1 MSIRDGSSLAHK
13 MTWIALLTSG
23 IASATLMAS
32 FLAYDLNSA
41 HLQMQSHLATL
52 AEVVGE
58 NSTAALVFD
67 DKPAAREMLE
77 ALRTESPIVTACL
90 YAPAGDLF
98 AEYLRQPAVRQ
109 CPKSAG
115 EWSTSGAFAAATR
128 RLDRK
133 GDFAGTIYIESDL
146 GDLRMK
152 WIQLCCIAC
161 GLLFAVLI
169 LSALLGA
176 ILQRRILRPI
186 DELARAMQA
195 VTAHHNFSARV
206 APAGKDEIA
215 LLGHGFN
222 SMLQE
227 LEKRAQDKE
236 VFEARLEY
244 QALNDELTGLPNR
257 RLMTDRLN
265 QALAVAARNLSG
277 AALLYID
284 LDGFKLVNDS
294 LGHSVGDML
303 LAEVAKRFQSR
314 VRESDTLAR
323 LGGDE
328 FAIIMGGILSKE
340 QPGRLAREL
349 LETLAALF
357 SIEGHEIRIGAS
369 IGISLFPDHGISS
382 VLLLQ
387 NADSAM
393 YAAKRAGKS
402 QVAYFSDNLGTSVRE
417 RLNLEHELRHA
428 LECGGIAVHY
438 QPEFDLGT
446 MKIVRF
452 EALARWNHPTLGK
465 IPPVKF
471 IPIAEEAGLI
481 VELGAYVLEQACRE
495 ALRWQDAAHEPIQVA
510 VNVSSI
516 QFARETFADEV
527 AEVLHIT
534 GLSPTLLQIE
544 LTESVLVNGME
555 HVANAMNRLSNLG
568 VSMAVD
574 DFGTGYS
581 SLSYLPNLPFRSLKI
596 DRSFITELEHRPDLK
611 NMIHSL
617 VMLAHN
623 LGMNVIAE
631 GVETRAQLDLI
642 QKLGGNE
649 VQGFLLGKPTPEPM
663 AFIAAHREG
672 RRTEAAPGKSNST
685 HEELSQNAALA
696 DVSVAEVVSY

>member
-1 MSIRDGSSLAHK
+1 MSIRDGNSFAHK
-13 MTWIALLTSG
+13 MTWIALTTSA
-23 IASATLMAS
+23 IASAFLMAS
-32 FLAYDLNSA
+32 FLGYDLLSA
-41 HLQMQSHLATL
+41 HRQMQSHLATL

-90 YAPAGDLF
+90 YAPPGNLF
-98 AEYLRQPAVRQ
+98 AEYLRQPGVRQ

-115 EWSTSGAFAAATR
+115 GWSTSGTFAAAVR
-128 RLDRK
+128 RLERK

-146 GDLRMK
+146 SDLRRK
-152 WIQLCCIAC
+152 WIRLCCLNC

-169 LSALLGA
+169 LSALLGSV
-176 ILQRRILRPI
+176 LQRRMLRPI

-195 VTAHHNFSARV
+195 VTAHHDFSARV
-206 APAGKDEIA
+206 FPSGKDEIA
-215 LLGHGFN
+215 LLGRGFN

-227 LEKRAQDKE
+227 LDKHAQDKA

-257 RLMTDRLN
+257 RLMADRLN
-265 QALAVAARNLSG
+265 QALAVATRNLNG
-277 AALLYID
+277 AALIYID

-294 LGHSVGDML
+294 LGHSVGDL
-303 LAEVAKRFQSR
+303 LLTEVAKRLQSR

-328 FAIIMGGILSKE
+328 FAIIMGGIVSKE
-340 QPGRLAREL
+340 HPGRLAQEL
-349 LETLAALF
+349 LDVLAAPF
-357 SIEGHEIRIGAS
+357 SIVGQEIRIGAS
-369 IGISLFPDHGISS
+369 VGVSLFPEHGTSS

-393 YAAKRAGKS
+393 YSAKRGGKN
-402 QVAYFSDNLGTSVRE
+402 QIAYFSDDLGTSVRE
-417 RLNLEHELRHA
+417 RRNLEHELRLA
-428 LECGGIAVHY
+428 LERGEITVHY
-438 QPEFDLGT
+438 QPEFDLST
-446 MKIVRF
+446 LNIVRF
-452 EALARWNHPTLGK
+452 EALARWNHPTLGQ
-465 IPPVKF
+465 IPPAKF

-481 VELGAYVLEQACRE
+481 VELGAYILEQACRE
-495 ALRWQDAAHEPIQVA
+495 ALLWQDAAQQPIQVA

-516 QFARETFADEV
+516 QFARDGFADEV
-527 AEVLHIT
+527 AELLRNI
-534 GLSPTLLQIE
+534 GLPPTLLQLE

-555 HVANAMNRLSNLG
+555 KVAKAMKQLSDLG

-596 DRSFITELEHRPDLK
+596 DRSFISELEHRPDLK
-611 NMIHSL
+611 TMIRSL

-631 GVETRAQLDLI
+631 GVETCEQLDMI
-642 QKLGGNE
+642 ANLGGNE
-649 VQGFLLGKPTPEPM
+649 VQGFLLGMPTPEPM
-663 AFIAAHREG
+663 AFIAAHREKQ
-672 RRTEAAPGKSNST
+672 RPDADPGKSNSVQR
-685 HEELSQNAALA
+685 ELTENAAIK
-696 DVSVAEVVSY
+696 DVDVLDHVL

>member
-1 MSIRDGSSLAHK
+1 MSIRDGSSFAHK
-13 MTWIALLTSG
+13 MTWIALVTSG
-23 IASATLMAS
+23 IASALLMAS
-32 FLAYDLNSA
+32 FLAYDLVSA
-41 HLQMQSHLATL
+41 HKQMQSHLATL
-52 AEVVGE
+52 AQVVGE

-90 YAPAGDLF
+90 YSPEGNLF
-98 AEYLRQPAVRQ
+98 AEYLRQPAMRQ
-109 CPKSAG
+109 CPKLAG
-115 EWSTSGAFAAATR
+115 GWSTPSTFTAAAR
-128 RLDRK
+128 RLERR

-146 GDLRMK
+146 SDLRMK
-152 WIQLCCIAC
+152 WIRLCGIAC

-169 LSALLGA
+169 LSALLGSM
-176 ILQRRILRPI
+176 LQRRILRPI

-195 VTAHHNFSARV
+195 VTAHHDFSARV
-206 APAGKDEIA
+206 SPAGKDEIA
-215 LLGHGFN
+215 LLGRGFN
-222 SMLQE
+222 SMLRE
-227 LEKRAQDKE
+227 LEKHAQDKE

-257 RLMTDRLN
+257 RLMADRLN
-265 QALAVAARNLSG
+265 QTLAVATRNLNG

-294 LGHSVGDML
+294 LGHSVGDLL
-303 LAEVAKRFQSR
+303 LAEVAKRLQSR

-340 QPGRLAREL
+340 QPGRLGREL
-349 LETLAALF
+349 LEALAEPF
-357 SIEGHEIRIGAS
+357 CIEGHEIRIGAS
-369 IGISLFPDHGISS
+369 VGVSLFPDHGTSS

-428 LECGGIAVHY
+428 LERGGITVHY

-452 EALARWNHPTLGK
+452 EALARWNHPTLGQ
-465 IPPVKF
+465 IPPSKF

-481 VELGAYVLEQACRE
+481 VELGAYILDRACRE
-495 ALRWQDAAHEPIQVA
+495 ALRWQDAAQDPIQVA

-516 QFARETFADEV
+516 QFARDTFVDEV
-527 AEVLHIT
+527 AEVLRIT

-555 HVANAMNRLSNLG
+555 HVAKAMNRLSKLG

-596 DRSFITELEHRPDLK
+596 DRSFIKELEHRSDLK

-623 LGMNVIAE
+623 LGMKVIAE
-631 GVETRAQLDLI
+631 GVETREQLDLI
-642 QKLGGNE
+642 TKLGGNE

-672 RRTEAAPGKSNST
+672 QRPEAVLGKSNSVQQELTKDAAMT
-685 HEELSQNAALA
+685 HAS
-696 DVSVAEVVSY
+696 DAEHVV

>member
-1 MSIRDGSSLAHK
+1 MSIRDGSSFAHK
-13 MTWIALLTSG
+13 MTWIALVTSG
-23 IASATLMAS
+23 IASALLMAS
-32 FLAYDLNSA
+32 FLAYDLVSA
-41 HLQMQSHLATL
+41 RKQMQSHLATL
-52 AEVVGE
+52 AQVVGE

-90 YAPAGDLF
+90 YAPAGNLF

-128 RLDRK
+128 RLDRR

-146 GDLRMK
+146 RDLRKK
-152 WIQLCCIAC
+152 WIRLCCIAC

-169 LSALLGA
+169 LSALLGW
-176 ILQRRILRPI
+176 ILQRRILQPI

-195 VTAHHNFSARV
+195 VTAHHDFSARV
-206 APAGKDEIA
+206 SPAGKDEIA
-215 LLGHGFN
+215 LLGRGFN
-222 SMLQE
+222 SMLRE
-227 LEKRAQDKE
+227 LEKHAQDKE

-257 RLMTDRLN
+257 RLMADRLN
-265 QALAVAARNLSG
+265 HALAVATRNLNG

-294 LGHSVGDML
+294 LGHAVGDL
-303 LAEVAKRFQSR
+303 LLTEVAKRLQSR

-328 FAIIMGGILSKE
+328 FAIIMGGISSKQ
-340 QPGRLAREL
+340 QPGRLGGEL
-349 LETLAALF
+349 LDALAAPF

-369 IGISLFPDHGISS
+369 IGVSLFPEHGTSS

-393 YAAKRAGKS
+393 YAAKRAGKN
-402 QVAYFSDNLGTSVRE
+402 QVTYFSDNLGTSVRE
-417 RLNLEHELRHA
+417 RLNLEHELRLA
-428 LECGGIAVHY
+428 LERGEITVHY

-446 MKIVRF
+446 MNIVRF
-452 EALARWNHPTLGK
+452 EALARWNHPTLGQ
-465 IPPVKF
+465 IPPMKF

-481 VELGAYVLEQACRE
+481 VELGAYIMDRACRE
-495 ALRWQDAAHEPIQVA
+495 ALRWQDDSSDPIQVA

-516 QFARETFADEV
+516 QFVRDAFVDEV
-527 AEVLHIT
+527 AETLRIT

-555 HVANAMNRLSNLG
+555 NVAKAMHRLSKLG

-596 DRSFITELEHRPDLK
+596 DRSFINELEHRPDLK

-623 LGMNVIAE
+623 LGMKVIAE
-631 GVETRAQLDLI
+631 GVETREQLDLI
-642 QKLGGNE
+642 AKLGGNE

-663 AFIAAHREG
+663 AFIEKQREV
-672 RRTEAAPGKSNST
+672 RETEVVPGKSDSIQRKST
-685 HEELSQNAALA
+685 QNAATTR
-696 DVSVAEVVSY
+696 VGVAEPVV

>member
-1 MSIRDGSSLAHK
+1 MSIRDGNSFAHK
-13 MTWIALLTSG
+13 MIWIALVTSG
-23 IASATLMAS
+23 IASAILMAS
-32 FLAYDLNSA
+32 FLAYDLVSA
-41 HLQMQSHLATL
+41 HTQMQSHLAAL

-90 YAPAGDLF
+90 YAQAGNLF
-98 AEYLRQPAVRQ
+98 AEYLRQPAVRR
-109 CPKSAG
+109 CPEWAG
-115 EWSTSGAFAAATR
+115 RWSTPGTFAAAER
-128 RLDRK
+128 RLERK

-146 GDLRMK
+146 SDLRMK
-152 WIQLCCIAC
+152 WIRLCCINC
-161 GLLFAVLI
+161 GLLLAVLI
-169 LSALLGA
+169 LSALLGSV
-176 ILQRRILRPI
+176 LQRRILRPI
-186 DELARAMQA
+186 DELAQAMQA
-195 VTAHHNFSARV
+195 VTAHHDFSARV
-206 APAGKDEIA
+206 SPAGKDEIA
-215 LLGHGFN
+215 LLGRGFN

-227 LEKRAQDKE
+227 LEKHAQDKE

-257 RLMTDRLN
+257 RLMADRLN
-265 QALAVAARNLSG
+265 QALAVATRNLNG

-294 LGHSVGDML
+294 LGHSVGDLL
-303 LAEVAKRFQSR
+303 LAEVAKRLQSR

-328 FAIIMGGILSKE
+328 FAIIMGGIVSKE
-340 QPGRLAREL
+340 HPGRLAQEL
-349 LETLAALF
+349 LDVLAAPF
-357 SIEGHEIRIGAS
+357 SIEGQEIRIGAS
-369 IGISLFPDHGISS
+369 IGVSLFPEHGISS

-393 YAAKRAGKS
+393 YAAKRGGKN
-402 QVAYFSDNLGTSVRE
+402 QVAYFSDDLGTSVRE
-417 RLNLEHELRHA
+417 RLNLEHELHHA
-428 LECGGIAVHY
+428 LERGGITVHY

-446 MKIVRF
+446 FNIVRF
-452 EALARWNHPTLGK
+452 EALARWNHPTLGQ
-465 IPPVKF
+465 IPPAKF

-481 VELGAYVLEQACRE
+481 VELGAYILEQACRE
-495 ALRWQDAAHEPIQVA
+495 ALRWQDAGQHPIQVA

-516 QFARETFADEV
+516 QFARDGFVDEV
-527 AEVLHIT
+527 AEVLRIT

-555 HVANAMNRLSNLG
+555 QVAKAMNRLSDMG

-596 DRSFITELEHRPDLK
+596 DRSFISELEHRPDLE
-611 NMIHSL
+611 NMIQSL

-623 LGMNVIAE
+623 LGMKVIAE
-631 GVETRAQLDLI
+631 GVETREQLDLI
-642 QKLGGNE
+642 ANLGGNE

-663 AFIAAHREG
+663 AFIAAHREEQE
-672 RRTEAAPGKSNST
+672 RKVVSGKSNSKQREST
-685 HEELSQNAALA
+685 QNVAMNHA
-696 DVSVAEVVSY
+696 SVAEHVV

>member
-1 MSIRDGSSLAHK
+1 MSIRNGSSFAHK

-41 HLQMQSHLATL
+41 HSQMQSHLATL
-52 AEVVGE
+52 ADVVGE

-67 DKPAAREMLE
+67 DKPAGREMLE

-90 YAPAGDLF
+90 YSPEGNLF

-115 EWSTSGAFAAATR
+115 EWSASGTYTAAVR
-128 RLDRK
+128 RLERG
-133 GDFAGTIYIESDL
+133 GDFAGTIYIGADL
-146 GDLRMK
+146 SDLRMK
-152 WIQLCCIAC
+152 WIRLCGIAC

-169 LSALLGA
+169 LSALLGWM
-176 ILQRRILRPI
+176 LQRRILRPI

-195 VTAHHNFSARV
+195 VTAHHDFSARV
-206 APAGKDEIA
+206 SPTGKDEIA
-215 LLGHGFN
+215 LLGRGFN

-257 RLMTDRLN
+257 RLMADRLN
-265 QALAVAARNLSG
+265 QALAVATRNLNG

-294 LGHSVGDML
+294 LGHSVGDLL

-349 LETLAALF
+349 LDALEAPF

-369 IGISLFPDHGISS
+369 VGVSLFPDHGTSS

-402 QVAYFSDNLGTSVRE
+402 QVAYFSDSLGTSVRE
-417 RLNLEHELRHA
+417 RLNLEHELRLA
-428 LECGGIAVHY
+428 LERGGITVHY

-452 EALARWNHPTLGK
+452 EALARWNHATLGQ
-465 IPPVKF
+465 IPPMKF

-481 VELGAYVLEQACRE
+481 VELGAYILEQACRE
-495 ALRWQDAAHEPIQVA
+495 ALRWQDSAQDPIQIA

-516 QFARETFADEV
+516 QFARDAFVDEV
-527 AEVLHIT
+527 AEVLRTT

-555 HVANAMNRLSNLG
+555 HVAKAMNRLSKLG

-596 DRSFITELEHRPDLK
+596 DRSFIKELEHRADLK

-623 LGMNVIAE
+623 LGMTVIAE
-631 GVETRAQLDLI
+631 GVETREQLDLI
-642 QKLGGNE
+642 TKLGGNE
-649 VQGFLLGKPTPEPM
+649 VQGFLLGKPTPEPL
-663 AFIAAHREG
+663 AFIAAYLEKQ
-672 RRTEAAPGKSNST
+672 RTETALGKSNSMQM
-685 HEELSQNAALA
+685 ELAPDAAMIDA
-696 DVSVAEVVSY
+696 NVAEVTTH